1 MKIIFLELLKGLFLA
16 ACFLVFCLILA
27 TCSRSVYSNTVHPH
41 GELALTGYNY
51 EGAYSPLWAFFMRKI
66 SMLLHLYVELGRDT
80 FECAGSLCSQS
91 VNLLK
96 LHTNHLTVTCVALN
110 YKGAHSS

>member
-1 MKIIFLELLKGLFLA
+1 MKIIFLIALLKLQRFGY
-16 ACFLVFCLILA
+16 ID
-27 TCSRSVYSNTVHPH
+27 SVRCKII
-41 GELALTGYNY
+41 ELALVGYEY
-51 EGAYSPLWAFFMRKI
+51 TSAYSPLRAFFMRKI

-80 FECAGSLCSQS
+80 FGCAGSLCSQS